1 MDLKQLEYFTAVAE
15 EGTFQAAAQKL
26 HMTQPPLSVQI
37 RLLEEEIG
45 APLFLRGPRHA
56 SLTEAGRLLYNR
68 AKDLLELQSITRQEL
83 SDFVSGSRGLLR
95 FGIASSANGEL
106 LTRMILPFTRRYPDI
121 RFELTESNTYRLLE
135 LLAANLL
142 DVALIRTPFPTSK
155 DFSVHNLFEDRIV
168 AVFQKNRF
176 PSLAEK
182 KSTDLSLSM
191 LSSCPL
197 IIYRR
202 WKSVLDHAFSGL
214 GLAPEYFC
222 IADDA
227 RTCLAWA
234 EAGLGVAIV
243 PHSAALLASGAVA
256 AHPITKPEIT
266 STVCLV
272 TRGSAYVPASLQL
285 FLDHVLPEG
294 SSFTTGHSRG
304 LENRFS

>member
-68 AKDLLELQSITRQEL
+68 AKDLLELQNITRQEL

-95 FGIASSANGEL
+95 LGIASSANGEL
-106 LTRMILPFTRRYPDI
+106 LTRMILPFTKCYPDI

-142 DVALIRTPFPTSK
+142 DVALIRTPFPAAK

-168 AVFQKNRF
+168 AVFQKDRF
-176 PSLAEK
+176 QTLTEK

-191 LSSCPL
+191 LSSHPL

-202 WKSVLDHAFSGL
+202 WKSVLDHAFSDL
-214 GLAPEYFC
+214 GLSPEYFC

-243 PHSAALLASGAVA
+243 PHSAALLSAGSVITC
-256 AHPITKPEIT
+256 PITKPEIT
-266 STVCLV
+266 SAVCLV
-272 TRGSAYVPASLQL
+272 TRGSSYVPASLQL
-285 FLDHVLPEG
+285 FLDTVLPENQT
-294 SSFTTGHSRG
+294 SSSSQSSSSPGPS
-304 LENRFS
+304 